1 MRSLDFRFRKIVED
15 LKPERW
21 TGICS
26 RGCLSPRSQVDEKR
40 RTLQEVCELAT
51 KEHDGDRLGE
61 LIEEILELLAE
72 AQDRNKL
79 SPPNQ

>member
-1 MRSLDFRFRKIVED
+1 M
-15 LKPERW
+15 
-21 TGICS
+21 
-26 RGCLSPRSQVDEKR
+26 DEKR